1 MLLNIRKDKNK
12 KLIIV
17 GDGEFGEIAYE
28 YFTYDS
34 EYEVEAF
41 AVERKYRTKS
51 VMFGKPVIDLEDMP
65 TVYPKDEYEVFV
77 AITYTKFNS
86 VRTRLYKQC
95 KMWGYH
101 CASYLSSH
109 AFIWH
114 NVKVG
119 ENTFVFEDNTI
130 QYYAVIGNNT
140 ILWSGNHVG
149 HRSVIGNN
157 CWLTSHIVISGFSKV
172 GNGCFLGVNSTV
184 CDCVEIAD
192 EIVLG
197 AGALVTKNLKE
208 KGQVYIGSPAH
219 LMGRTSYEQFG
230 LESSK

>member
-1 MLLNIRKDKNK
+1 MLINTKKDKSK

-34 EYEVEAF
+34 EYEVKAF
-41 AVERKYRTKS
+41 AVEKKYRVKS
-51 VMFGKPVIDLEDMP
+51 ELFGKPVIDFENMP
-65 TVYPKDEYEVFV
+65 VIYSKDIYEVFV

-86 VRTRLYKQC
+86 VRTRLYEQC
-95 KMWGYH
+95 KRWGYH
-101 CASYLSSH
+101 CASYISSH
-109 AFIWH
+109 AFVWH
-114 NVKVG
+114 NVKIG
-119 ENTFVFEDNTI
+119 ENTFIFEDNTI

-157 CWLTSHIVISGFSKV
+157 CWLTSHVVISGFSKV

-184 CDCVEIAD
+184 CDCIDIAD

-197 AGALVTKNLKE
+197 AGALAIKSLKE

-219 LMGRTSYEQFG
+219 LMGRSSYEQFG
-230 LESSK
+230 LEILK